1 MILGRKTEKTPS
13 QTTIYASQRRTRTKS
28 MASTAAA
35 PESHNPKLPKGHP
48 SGPAAPL
55 TSSSVPIA
63 PLPLKTSLQGVNT
76 GKLRSRTISGGS
88 AHVQSQTPYC
98 KGFSKNQ
105 VPLKSSNSGWRA
117 SGTNDNLVIK
127 FSDDDDSGSDD
138 EERSRENPLVFGR
151 PPLALNTNRRPP
163 VLPHVKMQTVS
174 QATKNERKVIPRKVS
189 SSRTFNLSA
198 TKTLEH
204 SVRSGASA
212 LVDQRSR
219 FKNSSAAVRTLEN
232 TDAGCSKNLS
242 MSTSKLEDLRQKI
255 AAREN
260 ELKLKQVQHNME
272 NVAEPCR
279 DPNLMGLRKVFSSK
293 CKSVPVDVQTLPKE
307 PDRKRL
313 KKNAS
318 GVAVSCSLSDW
329 ISLPK
334 NAALLM
340 NTTPTDPLERSMSK
354 HPGVISEIHPSRSAP
369 NQDIHESNMSK
380 MHYDATP
387 VLKSAKFS
395 SDSGLQAHCL
405 QVSNSK
411 LGSPD
416 VSPDNTSLLL
426 PLGGSTTMTGSE
438 LDLQSHFELEELLN
452 KELEE
457 AQEHRQKC
465 EVEERNALIAYRRAQ
480 RALLEANARC
490 TYLYRKRELSAVQ
503 LRSVLMEDSNFLYS
517 SRKHHETEEKWNFTN
532 KFPEFYLDLIPSN
545 HQWGEFQA
553 GNQLGSDSNVPSA
566 DDDAHRSSAHED
578 GHNFGS
584 EACSE
589 PDAST
594 SELVRESN
602 FAANGIRSPSVD
614 PVFSPD
620 DDYVIFPLD
629 HKSLNANVSC
639 PRSKKTTKES
649 EKDMDVDSATNF
661 SKDVSQDLFSLEEY
675 LRSKL
680 ISRLSGSSLKCN
692 GIGHNNESS
701 VERALDEG
709 VTNAK
714 NQLVVPSVSLSDPN
728 VSATECKDGLNMV
741 EVSISNLLNEAD
753 VSISNPPFNSQN
765 RQVEEHFLNDS
776 STPSFYPG
784 ECGLFSDIAS
794 TSSISSSAVF
804 KSVMKAIGPFMLD
817 RMQINDN
824 ILSRHNQDKLCSK
837 MTTSTE
843 HLVLCADYVRIDS
856 YTCKSVIDPLWPLCM
871 YELRGRC
878 NNDECPWQHTKDYSE
893 SDDCQSGLPSDHR
906 NLKGQTGISSAL
918 TPPRYLVCLDSL
930 KDESHSFGSL
940 SACYFGSFGK
950 SVPSRSLAVSSS
962 LLKHIP
968 SDEPCLDGNGGY
980 VESYSGSGHSLYYYQ
995 SRNTTGNVL
1004 RNGLAG
1010 NDLSLELALVILCQ
1024 EAIKIEGMKKALVVL
1039 SRALEADPSSFP
1051 MWIIYLILFYS
1062 TKYSAGDLNKEN
1074 SVQEDLFSHAVK
1086 HSEVSYELWLLYIN
1100 SRCQLDEHLAA
1111 YERALSRLC
1120 NYGFA
1125 NDGQWIHRSTSIL
1138 DLSLQMLYCFCVSG
1152 NSAKAFQRIRRL
1164 VYADGDSDESHS
1176 LLLSDIL
1183 QCLTISDKC
1192 VFWVCCVYL
1201 VIYRKL
1207 PDSLVQQLEF
1217 EKDISS
1223 IEWPSVDLQVDEK
1236 QLVSKLMEKAIDSVG
1251 LLTDNIS
1258 LESSTLNSV
1267 HLFAVN
1273 HIKLSAAVDG
1283 VESCKIVLKKYQ
1295 NLYSSCLDLI
1305 ILSARA
1311 HDFIGESTSLEKFE
1325 ETVNKWPKN
1334 VSGSQCIW
1342 NQYAEQALKKG
1353 RPDKAKKIMD
1363 HWFQVSGLSLFF
1375 HNHSVDGD
1383 TKRLLADSLSGLN
1396 LSNHISHCSN
1406 VDLVFGLLNL
1416 SLYKLFHNDV
1426 LEAHSAID
1434 KALKVADTEVLR
1446 HCIME
1451 HASFLFNN
1459 GSHLMKD
1466 VSVRGIIDILK
1477 GYILHA
1483 WAILDVEPLTRKFI
1497 QDIKKPRTRQL
1508 VRNILRPI
1516 TPDSFLVNLVLEIWF
1531 GSSLLPPKFEQL
1543 KDMVDFVEAMLEV
1556 SPGNYHLVISVCKL
1570 ICGDSSYVG
1579 SSKFASVLYWASSL
1593 LVNTIDQAFPI
1604 PPEYVWLEAADLL
1617 VKLTNVQEIRESFHQ
1632 RALSAHP
1639 FSINLWKSFLNCS
1652 TNASKRKSVVE
1663 AAKEKGLE
1671 LD

>member
-1 MILGRKTEKTPS
+1 
-13 QTTIYASQRRTRTKS
+13 

-35 PESHNPKLPKGHP
+35 PESHNPNLPKGHP

-76 GKLRSRTISGGS
+76 GKLRSRTTSGGS
-88 AHVQSQTPYC
+88 VHVQSQAPYC

-138 EERSRENPLVFGR
+138 EERSRENSLVFGR
-151 PPLALNTNRRPP
+151 PPLALNSNRRPP

-174 QATKNERKVIPRKVS
+174 QATKNERKIIPRKVS

-204 SVRSGASA
+204 NVRSGASA

-219 FKNSSAAVRTLEN
+219 FKNSNAAVRTLEN

-279 DPNLMGLRKVFSSK
+279 DSNLMGLRKVSSK

-313 KKNAS
+313 KTNAS

-329 ISLPK
+329 VSLPK

-340 NTTPTDPLERSMSK
+340 NTTTDPPERS

-380 MHYDATP
+380 IHCDATS
-387 VLKSAKFS
+387 VLKSVKSS
-395 SDSGLQAHCL
+395 SDCGFQARCV

-426 PLGGSTTMTGSE
+426 PLRVSTTMRGSE

-503 LRSVLMEDSNFLYS
+503 LRSVLMEDSSFLYS

-532 KFPEFYLDLIPSN
+532 KFSDVNLDLIPSN
-545 HQWGEFQA
+545 HQWVEFQA

-614 PVFSPD
+614 PVLSPD
-620 DDYVIFPLD
+620 DDYVIFPQD

-639 PRSKKTTKES
+639 PRSKKNTKES
-649 EKDMDVDSATNF
+649 ENNMDVDSATNF

-680 ISRLSGSSLKCN
+680 ISRLSVSSLKYN

-709 VTNAK
+709 VTNTK
-714 NQLVVPSVSLSDPN
+714 NQLIVPSVSLSDPN
-728 VSATECKDGLNMV
+728 VSATKCRGGLNMA

-784 ECGLFSDIAS
+784 ECGLFSEIAS

-824 ILSRHNQDKLCSK
+824 ILSRLNQDKLCSE
-837 MTTSTE
+837 MMSSTE

-893 SDDCQSGLPSDHR
+893 SDVCQSGLPSDHQ
-906 NLKGQTGISSAL
+906 NLKGQTGIFSVL

-980 VESYSGSGHSLYYYQ
+980 AESYSGSGHSLYYYQ
-995 SRNTTGNVL
+995 SRNNTGV
-1004 RNGLAG
+1004 
-1010 NDLSLELALVILCQ
+1010 C
-1024 EAIKIEGMKKALVVL
+1024 
-1039 SRALEADPSSFP
+1039 
-1051 MWIIYLILFYS
+1051 
-1062 TKYSAGDLNKEN
+1062 
-1074 SVQEDLFSHAVK
+1074 
-1086 HSEVSYELWLLYIN
+1086 
-1100 SRCQLDEHLAA
+1100 
-1111 YERALSRLC
+1111 
-1120 NYGFA
+1120 
-1125 NDGQWIHRSTSIL
+1125 
-1138 DLSLQMLYCFCVSG
+1138 
-1152 NSAKAFQRIRRL
+1152 
-1164 VYADGDSDESHS
+1164 S
-1176 LLLSDIL
+1176 LL
-1183 QCLTISDKC
+1183 
-1192 VFWVCCVYL
+1192 
-1201 VIYRKL
+1201 
-1207 PDSLVQQLEF
+1207 
-1217 EKDISS
+1217 
-1223 IEWPSVDLQVDEK
+1223 SV
-1236 QLVSKLMEKAIDSVG
+1236 
-1251 LLTDNIS
+1251 N
-1258 LESSTLNSV
+1258 
-1267 HLFAVN
+1267 
-1273 HIKLSAAVDG
+1273 
-1283 VESCKIVLKKYQ
+1283 
-1295 NLYSSCLDLI
+1295 
-1305 ILSARA
+1305 
-1311 HDFIGESTSLEKFE
+1311 
-1325 ETVNKWPKN
+1325 
-1334 VSGSQCIW
+1334 
-1342 NQYAEQALKKG
+1342 
-1353 RPDKAKKIMD
+1353 
-1363 HWFQVSGLSLFF
+1363 
-1375 HNHSVDGD
+1375 
-1383 TKRLLADSLSGLN
+1383 
-1396 LSNHISHCSN
+1396 
-1406 VDLVFGLLNL
+1406 
-1416 SLYKLFHNDV
+1416 
-1426 LEAHSAID
+1426 
-1434 KALKVADTEVLR
+1434 
-1446 HCIME
+1446 
-1451 HASFLFNN
+1451 FL
-1459 GSHLMKD
+1459 
-1466 VSVRGIIDILK
+1466 
-1477 GYILHA
+1477 
-1483 WAILDVEPLTRKFI
+1483 
-1497 QDIKKPRTRQL
+1497 
-1508 VRNILRPI
+1508 
-1516 TPDSFLVNLVLEIWF
+1516 
-1531 GSSLLPPKFEQL
+1531 
-1543 KDMVDFVEAMLEV
+1543 
-1556 SPGNYHLVISVCKL
+1556 
-1570 ICGDSSYVG
+1570 
-1579 SSKFASVLYWASSL
+1579 
-1593 LVNTIDQAFPI
+1593 
-1604 PPEYVWLEAADLL
+1604 
-1617 VKLTNVQEIRESFHQ
+1617 
-1632 RALSAHP
+1632 
-1639 FSINLWKSFLNCS
+1639 
-1652 TNASKRKSVVE
+1652 
-1663 AAKEKGLE
+1663 
-1671 LD
+1671 